1 MMSRSYTNLLDL
13 ASGNFPAMGRERKR
27 LPKIMSVPGNIAEL
41 DDDQTQSVM
50 SDIPSSVSF
59 DRMIIVANQLPLR
72 ATRASDNKGGW
83 SFSWNEDS
91 LLLQLKDGLPED
103 MEVFYVGSL
112 KVSIDPGEQDDVS
125 QLLLEK
131 FRCVPTFLP
140 PDILAKFYDGFC
152 KRHLWPLFHYML
164 PFSAEQGGRFDR
176 SLWEAYVSA
185 NKLFFQKVVEVIN
198 PDEDYIWIH
207 DYHLMVLPTFLRR
220 RFNRVRM
227 GFFLHSSFP
236 SSEIYRTLPVREE
249 ILKALLNSDLIGFH
263 TFDYARH
270 FLSCCSRM
278 LGLEYQ
284 SKRGYIGLEYY
295 GRIIGIK
302 IMPVGVHMGRI
313 ASVMRQTD
321 EEGKIAELRHRFE
334 GKTVLLGVDD
344 LDIFKG
350 IDLKFL
356 AMEQML
362 KQHPKW
368 KGKAVLVQIVNPAR
382 GRGVNIDEI
391 NVEIQESC
399 KRINEEFGQP
409 GYQPIVF
416 IDSPISVSEKV
427 AYYNIAECVVVTAM
441 RDGMNLTPYD
451 YIACR
456 QGLSDSEAH
465 LTSTGPKK
473 SMLVISEFIGCS
485 PSLSGAIRVNP
496 WNTEATGEAMNEA
509 ISMVDSEK
517 ELRHEKHYRY
527 VMRHDVAYW
536 ARSFLQ
542 DMGRICADHFR
553 KRCWGIGFSFGFRV
567 VALDPNFR
575 KLSIAA
581 IISAYTRAKTRAIL
595 LDYDGTVM
603 PQNSILKSPSQEV
616 VKILNTLCADPRN
629 TVFIVSGRTRDS
641 LSSWFS
647 PCKKLGIA
655 AEHGYFLRWSQ
666 KDDWEV
672 CGQSSDFEWMH
683 VAEPVMKLYTEATDG
698 SSIEIKESALVWQ
711 YRDADLS
718 FGSAQAKEMLDH
730 LENVLANEPV
740 SVKSGQ
746 FIVEVKP
753 QGATKGFVAEKIF
766 TSMAESGKQAEF
778 ILCIGDDRSDE
789 DMFEIIGNAVSRNIL
804 SSKTVVFACTVGQK
818 PSKATYYLD
827 DPAEVIS
834 MLDSLAEASHPSFS
848 SDEEKEESPS

>member
-1 MMSRSYTNLLDL
+1 MMSKSYTNLLDL

-27 LPKIMSVPGNIAEL
+27 LPRVMTVPGNIAEF
-41 DDDQTQSVM
+41 DDDQAQSVA
-50 SDIPSSVSF
+50 SDNPSSVSS
-59 DRMIIVANQLPLR
+59 DRMIIVANQLPLKANR
-72 ATRASDNKGGW
+72 SPDNKGW

-112 KVSIDPGEQDDVS
+112 KVCVDPSEQDDVS
-125 QLLLEK
+125 QQLLEK
-131 FRCVPTFLP
+131 FKCVPTFLP
-140 PDILAKFYDGFC
+140 PDILDKFYDGFC
-152 KRHLWPLFHYML
+152 KKHLWPLFHYML
-164 PFSAEQGGRFDR
+164 PFSADRGGRFDR

-227 GFFLHSSFP
+227 GFFLHSPFP

-295 GRIIGIK
+295 GRTIGIK

-313 ASVMRQTD
+313 ASVMKQAD
-321 EEGKIAELRHRFE
+321 EERKIAELRHQFE

-350 IDLKFL
+350 IDLKVL

-382 GRGVNIDEI
+382 GSGANIDDTKTEI
-391 NVEIQESC
+391 LESC
-399 KRINEEFGQP
+399 KRINKEFGRP
-409 GYQPIVF
+409 GYEPIIF

-427 AYYNIAECVVVTAM
+427 AYYSIAECVVVTAV
-441 RDGMNLTPYD
+441 RDGMNLTPYE

-465 LTSTGPKK
+465 LSNSGPKK

-496 WNTEATGEAMNEA
+496 WNVETTGEAMNEA
-509 ISMVDSEK
+509 IAMADSEK
-517 ELRHEKHYRY
+517 QLRHEKHYRY

-581 IISAYTRAKTRAIL
+581 IVSAYSRAKTRAIL

-616 VKILNTLCADPRN
+616 VSILNTLCADPRN
-629 TVFIVSGRTRDS
+629 SVFIVSGRTKDS

-655 AEHGYFLRWSQ
+655 AEHGYFMRWSQ
-666 KDDWEV
+666 KEDWEV
-672 CGQSSDFEWMH
+672 HGQNSDFGWMQI
-683 VAEPVMKLYTEATDG
+683 AEPVMKLYTEATDG
-698 SSIEIKESALVWQ
+698 SSIEVKESALVWQ
-711 YRDADLS
+711 YRDADLG

-730 LENVLANEPV
+730 LESVLANEPV

-766 TSMAESGKQAEF
+766 TSMTESGKQTEF
-778 ILCIGDDRSDE
+778 VLCIGDDRSDE
-789 DMFEIIGNAVSRNIL
+789 DMFEIIANAFSRNIL
-804 SSKTVVFACTVGQK
+804 SSKTAVFACTVGQK

-827 DPAEVIS
+827 DPSEVIN
-834 MLDSLAEASHPSFS
+834 MLESLAEASDPALS
-848 SDEEKEESPS
+848 SEEEKDESSS

>member
-13 ASGNFPAMGRERKR
+13 ASGNFPAMGIERKR
-27 LPKIMSVPGNIAEL
+27 LPKVTSVPGNIVEF
-41 DDDQTQSVM
+41 DDDQTQSVI
-50 SDIPSSVSF
+50 SDNPSSVSSS

-72 ATRASDNKGGW
+72 AIRGSDNKGW

-103 MEVFYVGSL
+103 MEVFYVGTL
-112 KVSIDPGEQDDVS
+112 KVSIDPSEQDDVS
-125 QLLLEK
+125 QLLLENFK
-131 FRCVPTFLP
+131 CVPTFIP

-152 KRHLWPLFHYML
+152 KRHLWSLFHYML

-227 GFFLHSSFP
+227 GFFLHSPFP

-284 SKRGYIGLEYY
+284 SKRGYMGLEYY
-295 GRIIGIK
+295 GRVIGIK

-313 ASVMRQTD
+313 ASVMRQAD
-321 EEGKIAELRHRFE
+321 EEGKIAELRHQFE

-350 IDLKFL
+350 IDLKLL
-356 AMEQML
+356 AMKQML
-362 KQHPKW
+362 QQHPNW

-391 NVEIQESC
+391 KIEIEESR
-399 KRINEEFGQP
+399 KRINKEFGQP
-409 GYQPIVF
+409 GYEPIVF
-416 IDSPISVSEKV
+416 IDSPISISEKV

-456 QGLSDSEAH
+456 QGLSDSGAH
-465 LTSTGPKK
+465 LTDTGPKK

-496 WNTEATGEAMNEA
+496 WNMEATGEAMNEA

-517 ELRHEKHYRY
+517 QLRHEKHYRY

-575 KLSIAA
+575 KLSIASM
-581 IISAYTRAKTRAIL
+581 ISAYTRAKTRAIL

-616 VKILNTLCADPRN
+616 VKILNTLCVDPRN

-655 AEHGYFLRWSQ
+655 AEHGYFVRWSQ
-666 KDDWEV
+666 KEEWEV

-711 YRDADLS
+711 YRDADPG

-740 SVKSGQ
+740 SVRSGQ
-746 FIVEVKP
+746 FIIEVKP

-778 ILCIGDDRSDE
+778 VLCIGDDRSDE
-789 DMFEIIGNAVSRNIL
+789 DMFETIANAISKNIL

-834 MLDSLAEASHPSFS
+834 MLGSLAEASRPSFS
-848 SDEEKEESPS
+848 SDEECPS